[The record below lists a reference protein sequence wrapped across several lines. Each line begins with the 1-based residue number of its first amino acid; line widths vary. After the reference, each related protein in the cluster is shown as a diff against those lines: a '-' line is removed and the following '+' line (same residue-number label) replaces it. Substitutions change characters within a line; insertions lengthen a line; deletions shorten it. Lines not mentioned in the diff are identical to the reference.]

1 MSVKIRKPIEAILR
15 VLTFKLHACLLG
27 GLKLETSAV
36 TFRVSMFEHYT
47 ERAIRVIQFARYE
60 ATQLGSRTIETEHL
74 LLGLIREGNGIT
86 SRIFNRCKVTF
97 EEIRK
102 EIESRVVLKEK
113 ISPSVEPP
121 PSPDVDKVLTFA
133 AEEAEHLNHKYI
145 GTEHIL
151 LGILR
156 LENCVAAEILRQK
169 GMKLTVIRSE
179 ISSILNEKSGA
190 KVKDSPTL
198 YEFCR
203 DLTDEAA
210 RQNLDPLIGR
220 SPEMERII
228 QVLCR
233 RSKNNPLLVGEPG
246 VGKTALVEGL
256 AQRIVDGEVPYHLT
270 DKRILALDISLV
282 VAGTKYRGQFEE
294 RMKAILK
301 ELVESPEIIVFVDEI
316 HTLVGAGSAE
326 GSLDAANI
334 LKPAL
339 SRREIQ
345 CIGATTPA
353 EYRKYIEKDRPLER
367 RFQPIRIV
375 PPSEDDSI
383 AILTGLKE
391 IYENFHSVKYTDDA
405 IRASVF
411 LSSRYLTERYL
422 PDKAIDLMDE
432 AGSKVKLK
440 SSPQPSELSDI
451 KKKIK
456 TIVDRMETAI
466 HKKEFEKAAFYRDEE
481 MLQRE
486 NLLMLKEKLN
496 SSQTA
501 RTVVT
506 TENISEVISTWTGIP
521 LSSINE
527 AESEKLLRIE
537 EELRKWIVAQS
548 PAIEAVARAIRRSR
562 IGLKNPNKPI
572 GSFLLL
578 GPTGVGKTELARSL
592 ARHLFASEKSLIRFD
607 MSEFMEKHSVSKLI
621 GSPPGYVGYEDG
633 GQLTE
638 MVKRTPYSIILLD
651 EIEKAHPSIFN
662 ILLQVLED
670 GHLTDS
676 FGNRIDFKNTII
688 IMTSN
693 IGARM
698 IEKRGKMGFRAPDE
712 TQEYEETREEVL
724 QEVRHVFN
732 PEFINRL
739 DEIIVFHPLT
749 DENLLTIVE
758 MMIEQINGDQKQ
770 ERPRIRLTAAAM
782 KWLLEKSCRDR
793 RYGARPLRRAIQRY
807 VEDPIADLL
816 IRSGA
821 DKKAAAIDVDIQGQ
835 ELVFSPSV

>member
-1 MSVKIRKPIEAILR
+1 
-15 VLTFKLHACLLG
+15 
-27 GLKLETSAV
+27 
-36 TFRVSMFEHYT
+36 MFEHYT

-60 ATQLGSRTIETEHL
+60 ATQFGSRTIETEHL

-102 EIESRVVLKEK
+102 EIESRIVFREK
-113 ISPSVEPP
+113 ISPSIEPP

-133 AEEAEHLNHKYI
+133 AEEAEQLNHKYI

-156 LENCVAAEILRQK
+156 LENCMAAEILRQK
-169 GMKLTVIRSE
+169 GMKLSVIRSE
-179 ISSILNEKSGA
+179 ISNILNEKSGS
-190 KVKDSPTL
+190 KTKESPTL

-203 DLTDEAA
+203 DLTEEAA
-210 RQNLDPLIGR
+210 RHNLDPLIGR
-220 SPEMERII
+220 NEEMGRMI

-233 RSKNNPLLVGEPG
+233 RNKNNPLLVGEPG

-256 AQRIVDGEVPYHLT
+256 AQRIVDGDVPYHLT

-301 ELVESPEIIVFVDEI
+301 ELAESPEIIIFVDEI

-345 CIGATTPA
+345 CVGASTPA
-353 EYRKYIEKDRPLER
+353 EYRKYIEKDRSLER
-367 RFQPIRIV
+367 RFQPIRIS

-383 AILTGLKE
+383 RILSGLKE
-391 IYENFHSVKYTDDA
+391 IYEEFHSVEYTEDA
-405 IRASVF
+405 IKASVL
-411 LSSRYLTERYL
+411 LSSRYLTERFL
-422 PDKAIDLMDE
+422 PDKALDLMDE

-466 HKKEFEKAAFYRDEE
+466 HNKEFEKAAFYRDEE

-486 NLLMLKEKLN
+486 NLFMLKDKLTHSQ
-496 SSQTA
+496 SSKS
-501 RTVVT
+501 VVT
-506 TENISEVISTWTGIP
+506 RENITEVISIWTGIP
-521 LSSINE
+521 LSSLNE
-527 AESEKLLRIE
+527 EESDKLLRIE
-537 EELRKWIVAQS
+537 DELRRFLISQT

-562 IGLKNPNKPI
+562 IGMKQPNKPI

-592 ARHLFASEKSLIRFD
+592 ARHLFGSEKALIRFD

-633 GQLTE
+633 GQMTE
-638 MVKRTPYSIILLD
+638 LVRRSPYSIILLD
-651 EIEKAHPSIFN
+651 EIEKAHPAIFN

-676 FGNRIDFKNTII
+676 FGNHVDFKNTIV

-698 IEKRGKMGFRAPDE
+698 IEKRGKMGFRSADE
-712 TQEYEETREEVL
+712 SQEYEDTREEVL
-724 QEVRHVFN
+724 QEVRKTFN

-739 DEIIVFHPLT
+739 DEIIVFHALS
-749 DENLLTIVE
+749 DEDL
-758 MMIEQINGDQKQ
+758 MMIIQLMIDQINAERKQ
-770 ERPRIRLTAAAM
+770 EKPQINLSAAAIR
-782 KWLLEKSCRDR
+782 WLLEKGCNDK
-793 RYGARPLRRAIQRY
+793 RYGARPLRRALQRY

-816 IRSGA
+816 IRNGLNTRA
-821 DKKAAAIDVDIQGQ
+821 GDINVDMKEDK
-835 ELVFSPSV
+835 LVFEPL

>member
-1 MSVKIRKPIEAILR
+1 
-15 VLTFKLHACLLG
+15 
-27 GLKLETSAV
+27 
-36 TFRVSMFEHYT
+36 MFEHYT

-102 EIESRVVLKEK
+102 EIEARVVSREK
-113 ISPSVEPP
+113 VSPSVEPP
-121 PSPDVDKVLTFA
+121 PSADVDKVLTYA

-179 ISSILNEKSGA
+179 ISSILNEKTGS
-190 KVKDSPTL
+190 KVKEAPTL

-210 RQNLDPLIGR
+210 RHNLDPLIGR
-220 SPEMERII
+220 IDEMERVIE
-228 QVLCR
+228 VLCR

-256 AQRIVDGEVPYHLT
+256 AQRIVDGDVPYHLT

-301 ELVESPEIIVFVDEI
+301 ELVESPDIVIFVDEI

-339 SRREIQ
+339 SRREVQ

-353 EYRKYIEKDRPLER
+353 EYRKYIEKDRSLER
-367 RFQPIRIV
+367 RFQPVRID

-383 AILTGLKE
+383 KILSGLKD
-391 IYENFHSVKYTDDA
+391 IYEKFHSVKYTEEA
-405 IRASVF
+405 IRASVM
-411 LSSRYLTERYL
+411 LSSRYMNERFL

-440 SSPQPSELSDI
+440 AAPQPSELGDI
-451 KKKIK
+451 KRKIK

-466 HKKEFEKAAFYRDEE
+466 QKKEFEKAAFYRDEE

-486 NLLMLKEKLN
+486 NLLMIKEKLTN
-496 SSQTA
+496 TQTDNN
-501 RTVVT
+501 TVT
-506 TENISEVISTWTGIP
+506 RENISEVISAWTGIP
-521 LSSINE
+521 LNSLNE
-527 AESEKLLRIE
+527 AESQKLLRME
-537 EELRKWIVAQS
+537 EELRKWIVSQD
-548 PAIEAVARAIRRSR
+548 PAIGAVSRAIRRSR

-592 ARHLFASEKSLIRFD
+592 ARHLFGSEKALIRFD

-638 MVKRTPYSIILLD
+638 LVKRSPYSIVLLD

-676 FGNRIDFKNTII
+676 YGNRVDFKNAIV

-712 TQEYEETREEVL
+712 NQEYEDTREEVL
-724 QEVRHVFN
+724 EEVRKIFN

-739 DEIIVFHPLT
+739 DEIIVFRSLT
-749 DENLLTIVE
+749 DEDLLKIID
-758 MMIEQINGDQKQ
+758 MMVDQINTDTKQ
-770 ERPRIRLTAAAM
+770 ERPRIQLSDTARSWILQKACAD
-782 KWLLEKSCRDR
+782 K

-807 VEDPIADLL
+807 IEDPIADLL
-816 IRSGA
+816 IRNGLE
-821 DKKAAAIDVDIQGQ
+821 KKTSKIEVNTENEQ
-835 ELVFSPSV
+835 LVFSQS

>member
-1 MSVKIRKPIEAILR
+1 
-15 VLTFKLHACLLG
+15 
-27 GLKLETSAV
+27 
-36 TFRVSMFEHYT
+36 MFEHYT

-86 SRIFNRCKVTF
+86 SRIFSRCKITF

-102 EIESRVVLKEK
+102 EIEARIILREK
-113 ISPSVEPP
+113 ISPAIEPP

-179 ISSILNEKSGA
+179 ISNILNEKATG
-190 KVKDSPTL
+190 KVKESPTL

-203 DLTDEAA
+203 DLTDAAA
-210 RQNLDPLIGR
+210 RHNLDPLIGR
-220 SPEMERII
+220 DPEMARIV

-233 RSKNNPLLVGEPG
+233 RTKNNPLLVGEPG

-256 AQRIVDGEVPYHLT
+256 AQRIVDGDVPFHLT
-270 DKRILALDISLV
+270 DKRVLALDISLV

-301 ELVESPEIIVFVDEI
+301 ELVESPEIIIFIDEI

-345 CIGATTPA
+345 CIGATTPN
-353 EYRKYIEKDRPLER
+353 EFRKHIEKDRSLER
-367 RFQPIRIV
+367 RFQPIRIQ
-375 PPSEDDSI
+375 PPSEDDSVQ
-383 AILTGLKE
+383 ILSGLKE
-391 IYENFHSVKYTDDA
+391 IYENFHSVKYTDEA

-411 LSSRYLTERYL
+411 LSSRYLTERFL

-432 AGSKVKLK
+432 AGSRVKLK
-440 SSPQPSELSDI
+440 SSPQTIELTDI

-486 NLLMLKEKLN
+486 NLLMVKEKLT
-496 SSQTA
+496 SSPTTP
-501 RTVVT
+501 RDLVT
-506 TENISEVISTWTGIP
+506 KENINEVIAKWTGIP
-521 LSSINE
+521 LSTLNE
-527 AESEKLLRIE
+527 AESERLLSIE
-537 EELRKWIVAQS
+537 DELRKWIIAQD

-592 ARHLFASEKSLIRFD
+592 ARHLFGSEKALVRFD

-638 MVKRTPYSIILLD
+638 LVKRSPYSIVLLD
-651 EIEKAHPSIFN
+651 EIEKAHFSIFN

-676 FGNRIDFKNTII
+676 YGNHIDFKNTIV

-698 IEKRGKMGFRAPDE
+698 IEKRGKMGFRTPDAIK
-712 TQEYEETREEVL
+712 EYEDIREEVL
-724 QEVRHVFN
+724 QEVRKTFN

-739 DEIIVFHPLT
+739 DEIIVFRSLA
-749 DENLLTIVE
+749 DDDLLMIIG
-758 MMIEQINGDQKQ
+758 MMVEQINADQKT
-770 ERPRIRLTAAAM
+770 ERPRIRLSDAARR
-782 KWLLEKSCRDR
+782 WLLERACKDK

-816 IRSGA
+816 IRNHGQTNM
-821 DKKAAAIDVDIQGQ
+821 KQIEVDMRDEQ
-835 ELVFSPSV
+835 LVFSES

>member
-1 MSVKIRKPIEAILR
+1 
-15 VLTFKLHACLLG
+15 
-27 GLKLETSAV
+27 
-36 TFRVSMFEHYT
+36 MFEHYT

-60 ATQLGSRTIETEHL
+60 ATQFGSRTIETEHL

-102 EIESRVVLKEK
+102 EIESRIVFREK
-113 ISPSVEPP
+113 ISPSIEPP

-133 AEEAEHLNHKYI
+133 AEEAEQLNHKYI

-156 LENCVAAEILRQK
+156 LENCMAAEILRQK
-169 GMKLTVIRSE
+169 GMKLSVIRSE
-179 ISSILNEKSGA
+179 ISNILNEKSGS
-190 KVKDSPTL
+190 KTKESPTL

-203 DLTDEAA
+203 DLTEEAA
-210 RQNLDPLIGR
+210 RHNLDPLIGR
-220 SPEMERII
+220 NEEMGRVI

-233 RSKNNPLLVGEPG
+233 RNKNNPLLVGEPG

-256 AQRIVDGEVPYHLT
+256 AQRIVDGDVPYHLT

-301 ELVESPEIIVFVDEI
+301 ELAESPEIIIFVDEI

-345 CIGATTPA
+345 CVGASTPA
-353 EYRKYIEKDRPLER
+353 EYRKYIEKDRSLER
-367 RFQPIRIV
+367 RFQPIRIS

-383 AILTGLKE
+383 RILSGLKE
-391 IYENFHSVKYTDDA
+391 IYEEFHSVQYTDDA
-405 IRASVF
+405 IKASVI
-411 LSSRYLTERYL
+411 LSSRYLTERFL
-422 PDKAIDLMDE
+422 PDKALDLMDE

-440 SSPQPSELSDI
+440 TSPQPSELSEI

-466 HKKEFEKAAFYRDEE
+466 HNKEFEKAAFYRDEE

-486 NLLMLKEKLN
+486 NLFMLKDKLTH
-496 SSQTA
+496 SQSG

-506 TENISEVISTWTGIP
+506 KENITEVISIWTGIP
-521 LSSINE
+521 LSSLNE
-527 AESEKLLRIE
+527 EESDKLLRIE
-537 EELRKWIVAQS
+537 DELRKFIVSQT
-548 PAIEAVARAIRRSR
+548 PAIDAVARAIRRSR
-562 IGLKNPNKPI
+562 IGMKQPNKPI

-592 ARHLFASEKSLIRFD
+592 ARHLFGGDKALIRFD

-633 GQLTE
+633 GQMTE
-638 MVKRTPYSIILLD
+638 LVRRNPYSIILLD
-651 EIEKAHPSIFN
+651 EIEKAHPAIFN

-676 FGNRIDFKNTII
+676 FGNHVDFKNTIV

-698 IEKRGKMGFRAPDE
+698 IEKRGKMGFRSADE
-712 TQEYEETREEVL
+712 AQEYEDTREEVL
-724 QEVRHVFN
+724 QEVRKTFN

-739 DEIIVFHPLT
+739 DEIIVFHALSNE
-749 DENLLTIVE
+749 D
-758 MMIEQINGDQKQ
+758 MMLIIGLMIDQINSERKQ
-770 ERPRIRLTAAAM
+770 EKPQINLSAIAM
-782 KWLLEKSCRDR
+782 RWLLEKACNDK

-807 VEDPIADLL
+807 IEDPIADIL
-816 IRSGA
+816 IRNGQNSRA
-821 DKKAAAIDVDIQGQ
+821 NDIHVDMKEDK
-835 ELVFSPSV
+835 LVFEPL

>member
-1 MSVKIRKPIEAILR
+1 
-15 VLTFKLHACLLG
+15 
-27 GLKLETSAV
+27 
-36 TFRVSMFEHYT
+36 MFEHYT

-97 EEIRK
+97 DEIRK
-102 EIESRVVLKEK
+102 EIEARVVLKEK
-113 ISPSVEPP
+113 FSPAIEPP

-169 GMKLTVIRSE
+169 GMKLSVIRSE
-179 ISSILNEKSGA
+179 ISNILNEKTGA
-190 KVKDSPTL
+190 KVKESPTL

-203 DLTDEAA
+203 DLTDAAA
-210 RQNLDPLIGR
+210 RHNLDPLIGR
-220 SPEMERII
+220 ELELQRII

-233 RSKNNPLLVGEPG
+233 RTKNNPLLVGEPG

-256 AQRIVDGEVPYHLT
+256 AQRIVDGDVPYHLT
-270 DKRILALDISLV
+270 DKRVLALDISLV

-294 RMKAILK
+294 RMKSILK
-301 ELVESPEIIVFVDEI
+301 ELVESPEIIIFIDEV

-345 CIGATTPA
+345 CIGATTPS
-353 EYRKYIEKDRPLER
+353 EYRRHIEKDRSLER
-367 RFQPIRIV
+367 RFQPIKIS
-375 PPSEDDSI
+375 PPTEDDSVR
-383 AILTGLKE
+383 ILSGLKE
-391 IYENFHSVKYTDDA
+391 IYENYHSVKYTDDA
-405 IRASVF
+405 IKASVM
-411 LSSRYLTERYL
+411 LSSRYLTERFL
-422 PDKAIDLMDE
+422 PDKALDLMDE
-432 AGSKVKLK
+432 AGSKVKLQA
-440 SSPQPSELSDI
+440 SPQPSELSDI

-466 HKKEFEKAAFYRDEE
+466 QKKEFEKAAFYRDEE

-486 NLLMLKEKLN
+486 NLYMLKERITQAQAPRNL
-496 SSQTA
+496 
-501 RTVVT
+501 VT
-506 TENISEVISTWTGIP
+506 RENITEVISAWTGIP
-521 LSSINE
+521 LSSLNE
-527 AESEKLLRIE
+527 EESEKLLKIE
-537 EELRKWIVAQS
+537 EELRRWIVAQN
-548 PAIEAVARAIRRSR
+548 PAVQAVARAIRRSR

-592 ARHLFASEKSLIRFD
+592 ARHLFGTEKALIRFD
-607 MSEFMEKHSVSKLI
+607 MSEFMEKHSVSKMI

-662 ILLQVLED
+662 VLLQVLED

-698 IEKRGKMGFRAPDE
+698 IEKRGKMGFRSPDE
-712 TQEYEETREEVL
+712 NEIYEETREEVL
-724 QEVRHVFN
+724 QEVRKFFN

-739 DEIIVFHPLT
+739 DEIIVFQALT
-749 DENLLTIVE
+749 DEDMMSIVQL
-758 MMIEQINGDQKQ
+758 MINQINSDQKGEKPNIQ
-770 ERPRIRLTAAAM
+770 LSEAAM
-782 KWLLEKSCRDR
+782 RWILEKACKDK

-807 VEDPIADLL
+807 VEDPIAEML
-816 IRSGA
+816 IKAGNKASA
-821 DKKAAAIDVDIQGQ
+821 ATIQVDKGDQ
-835 ELVFSPSV
+835 ELVFNQS

>member
-1 MSVKIRKPIEAILR
+1 
-15 VLTFKLHACLLG
+15 
-27 GLKLETSAV
+27 
-36 TFRVSMFEHYT
+36 MFEHYT

-86 SRIFNRCKVTF
+86 SRIFNRCKITF

-102 EIESRVVLKEK
+102 EIESRIILKEK
-113 ISPSVEPP
+113 ISSTIEPP

-179 ISSILNEKSGA
+179 ISNILNEKTSG
-190 KVKDSPTL
+190 KVKEAPTL

-203 DLTDEAA
+203 DLTDAAA
-210 RQNLDPLIGR
+210 RHMLDPLIGR
-220 SPEMERII
+220 EPELDRIG

-233 RSKNNPLLVGEPG
+233 RAKNNPLLVGEPG

-270 DKRILALDISLV
+270 DKRVLALDISLV

-301 ELVESPEIIVFVDEI
+301 ELAESPEIIVFIDEV

-345 CIGATTPA
+345 CIGATTPS
-353 EYRKYIEKDRPLER
+353 EFRKHIEKDRSLER
-367 RFQPIRIV
+367 RFQPIRIS
-375 PPSEDDSI
+375 PPSEDDSVR
-383 AILTGLKE
+383 ILSGLKE
-391 IYENFHSVKYTDDA
+391 IYEKFHSVKYTDDA

-411 LSSRYLTERYL
+411 LSSRYLTERFL

-432 AGSKVKLK
+432 AGSKVKL
-440 SSPQPSELSDI
+440 SGSPQPSEISDI

-466 HKKEFEKAAFYRDEE
+466 QKKEFEKAAFYRDEE

-486 NLLMLKEKLN
+486 NLFMLKEKLN
-496 SSQTA
+496 ATQAHTSI
-501 RTVVT
+501 VT
-506 TENISEVISTWTGIP
+506 KENITEVISKWTGIP
-521 LSSINE
+521 LSALNE
-527 AESEKLLRIE
+527 AESEKLLRME
-537 EELRKWIVAQS
+537 EELRKWLVAQT
-548 PAIEAVARAIRRSR
+548 PAIDAVSRAIRRSR

-592 ARHLFASEKSLIRFD
+592 AKHLFGSEKALVRFD

-638 MVKRTPYSIILLD
+638 LVKRNPYSIVLLD
-651 EIEKAHPSIFN
+651 EIEKAHFSIFN

-676 FGNRIDFKNTII
+676 FGNHIDFKNTII

-698 IEKRGKMGFRAPDE
+698 IEKRGRMGFRAPDAI
-712 TQEYEETREEVL
+712 QEYEDIREEVL
-724 QEVRHVFN
+724 QEVRKIFN

-739 DEIIVFHPLT
+739 DEIIVFHPLS
-749 DENLLTIVE
+749 DDDLLKIIQ
-758 MMIEQINGDQKQ
+758 MMVDQINADQKE
-770 ERPRIRLTAAAM
+770 ERPQIRLSESATH
-782 KWLLEKSCRDR
+782 WLLERACKDK

-807 VEDPIADLL
+807 VEDPIANLL
-816 IRSGA
+816 IRGGNS
-821 DKKAAAIDVDIQGQ
+821 KTQNIEVDMQDEQ
-835 ELVFSPSV
+835 LVFNPS

>member
-1 MSVKIRKPIEAILR
+1 
-15 VLTFKLHACLLG
+15 
-27 GLKLETSAV
+27 
-36 TFRVSMFEHYT
+36 MFEHYT

-60 ATQLGSRTIETEHL
+60 ATQFGSRTIETEHL

-102 EIESRVVLKEK
+102 EIESRIVFREK
-113 ISPSVEPP
+113 ISPSIEPP

-133 AEEAEHLNHKYI
+133 AEEAEQLNHKYI

-156 LENCVAAEILRQK
+156 LENCMAAEILRQK
-169 GMKLTVIRSE
+169 GMKLSVIRSE
-179 ISSILNEKSGA
+179 ISNILNEKSGS
-190 KVKDSPTL
+190 KTKESPTL

-203 DLTDEAA
+203 DLTEEAA
-210 RQNLDPLIGR
+210 RHNLDPLIGR
-220 SPEMERII
+220 NEEMGRVI

-233 RSKNNPLLVGEPG
+233 RNKNNPLLVGEPG

-256 AQRIVDGEVPYHLT
+256 AQRIVDGDVPYHLT

-301 ELVESPEIIVFVDEI
+301 ELAESPEIIIFVDEI

-345 CIGATTPA
+345 CIGASTPA
-353 EYRKYIEKDRPLER
+353 EYRKYIEKDRSLER
-367 RFQPIRIV
+367 RFQPIRIS

-383 AILTGLKE
+383 RILSGLKE
-391 IYENFHSVKYTDDA
+391 IYEEFHSVSYTDDA
-405 IRASVF
+405 IKASVI
-411 LSSRYLTERYL
+411 LSSRYLTERFL
-422 PDKAIDLMDE
+422 PDKALDLMDE

-440 SSPQPSELSDI
+440 SSPQPSELSEI

-466 HKKEFEKAAFYRDEE
+466 HNKEFEKAAFYRDEE

-486 NLLMLKEKLN
+486 NLFMLKDKLTH
-496 SSQTA
+496 SQSG
-501 RTVVT
+501 RTIVT
-506 TENISEVISTWTGIP
+506 KENITEVISTWTGIP
-521 LSSINE
+521 LSSLNE
-527 AESEKLLRIE
+527 EESDKLLRIE
-537 EELRKWIVAQS
+537 DELRKYIVSQT

-562 IGLKNPNKPI
+562 IGMKQPNKPI

-592 ARHLFASEKSLIRFD
+592 ARHLFGSDKALIRFD

-633 GQLTE
+633 GQMTE
-638 MVKRTPYSIILLD
+638 LVRRSPYSIILLD
-651 EIEKAHPSIFN
+651 EIEKAHPAIFN

-676 FGNRIDFKNTII
+676 FGNHVDFKNTIV

-698 IEKRGKMGFRAPDE
+698 IEKRGKMGFRSADE
-712 TQEYEETREEVL
+712 AQEYEDTREEVL
-724 QEVRHVFN
+724 QEVRKTFN

-739 DEIIVFHPLT
+739 DEIIVFHALS
-749 DENLLTIVE
+749 DEDLMLIIGL
-758 MMIEQINGDQKQ
+758 MIDQINSERKQ
-770 ERPRIRLTAAAM
+770 EKPQINLSAIAM
-782 KWLLEKSCRDR
+782 RWLLEKACNDK

-807 VEDPIADLL
+807 IEDPIADIL
-816 IRSGA
+816 IRNGQNSRA
-821 DKKAAAIDVDIQGQ
+821 SDIHVDMKEDK
-835 ELVFSPSV
+835 LVFEPL

>member
-1 MSVKIRKPIEAILR
+1 
-15 VLTFKLHACLLG
+15 
-27 GLKLETSAV
+27 
-36 TFRVSMFEHYT
+36 MFEHYT

-102 EIESRVVLKEK
+102 EIESRIVLKEK
-113 ISPSVEPP
+113 ISSSIEPP

-179 ISSILNEKSGA
+179 ISNILNEKAGA

-210 RQNLDPLIGR
+210 RHNLDPLIGR
-220 SPEMERII
+220 NEELQRVI

-256 AQRIVDGEVPYHLT
+256 AQRIVDGDVPYYLT
-270 DKRILALDISLV
+270 DKRLLALDISLV

-301 ELVESPEIIVFVDEI
+301 ELVESPEVVIFVDEI

-345 CIGATTPA
+345 CIGATTPG
-353 EYRKYIEKDRPLER
+353 EYRKYIEKDRSLER
-367 RFQPIRIV
+367 RFQPIRIT

-383 AILTGLKE
+383 QILSGLKE
-391 IYENFHSVKYTDDA
+391 IYENFHSVQYTEDA
-405 IRASVF
+405 IRASVH
-411 LSSRYLTERYL
+411 LSSRYLTERFL

-440 SSPQPSELSDI
+440 GSPQPSELTDI

-486 NLLMLKEKLN
+486 NLLMVKEKLN
-496 SSQTA
+496 NSQTQ
-501 RTVVT
+501 RSVVT
-506 TENISEVISTWTGIP
+506 GENISEVISTWTGIP
-521 LSSINE
+521 LSTLNE
-527 AESEKLLRIE
+527 AESQKLLRIE

-592 ARHLFASEKSLIRFD
+592 ARHLFGSEKSLIRFD

-638 MVKRTPYSIILLD
+638 LVKRTPYSIVLLD

-676 FGNRIDFKNTII
+676 FGNRIDFKNAII

-693 IGARM
+693 IGARL
-698 IEKRGKMGFRAPDE
+698 IEKRGRMGFRAPDE
-712 TQEYEETREEVL
+712 LKEYEDTREEVL
-724 QEVRHVFN
+724 QEVRKTFN

-739 DEIIVFHPLT
+739 DEIIVFHSLT
-749 DENLLTIVE
+749 EQDLLSIIG
-758 MMIEQINGDQKQ
+758 MMIEQINVEQK
-770 ERPRIRLTAAAM
+770 EKPRIQLSEAAM
-782 KWLLEKSCRDR
+782 RWLLEKACKDK

-807 VEDPIADLL
+807 VEDPVADML
-816 IRSGA
+816 IRGGSENRS
-821 DKKAAAIDVDIQGQ
+821 DSIEVDIQNG
-835 ELVFSPSV
+835 ELVFHQS

>member
-1 MSVKIRKPIEAILR
+1 
-15 VLTFKLHACLLG
+15 
-27 GLKLETSAV
+27 
-36 TFRVSMFEHYT
+36 MFEHYT

-102 EIESRVVLKEK
+102 EIESRIVLREK
-113 ISPSVEPP
+113 ISPAIEPP

-133 AEEAEHLNHKYI
+133 AEEAEHLSHKYI

-169 GMKLTVIRSE
+169 GMKLSVIRSE
-179 ISSILNEKSGA
+179 ISNILNEKNST
-190 KVKDSPTL
+190 KVKESPTL

-203 DLTDEAA
+203 DLTDAAA
-210 RQNLDPLIGR
+210 RHNLDPLIGR
-220 SPEMERII
+220 ENELERIV

-233 RSKNNPLLVGEPG
+233 RTKNNPLLVGEPG

-256 AQRIVDGEVPYHLT
+256 AQKIVDGDVPFHLT
-270 DKRILALDISLV
+270 DKRVLALDISLV

-301 ELVESPEIIVFVDEI
+301 ELVESPEIIIFIDEI

-345 CIGATTPA
+345 CIGATTPS
-353 EYRKYIEKDRPLER
+353 EYRRHIERDRSLER
-367 RFQPIRIV
+367 RFQAIKIS

-383 AILTGLKE
+383 KILSGLKE
-391 IYENFHSVKYTDDA
+391 IYENYHSVKYTDEA
-405 IRASVF
+405 IQASVQ
-411 LSSRYLTERYL
+411 LSSRYLSEKFL
-422 PDKAIDLMDE
+422 PDKALDLMDE

-440 SSPQPSELSDI
+440 ASPQPSELSDI

-466 HKKEFEKAAFYRDEE
+466 QKKEFEKAAFYRDEE

-486 NLLMLKEKLN
+486 NLFMLKEKLN
-496 SSQTA
+496 HASMP
-501 RTVVT
+501 RNLVT
-506 TENISEVISTWTGIP
+506 KENITEVISTWTGIP
-521 LSSINE
+521 LSSLNE
-527 AESEKLLRIE
+527 EESEKLLKIE
-537 EELRKWIVAQS
+537 EELRNWIVAQN
-548 PAIEAVARAIRRSR
+548 PAIQAVARAIRRSR

-592 ARHLFASEKSLIRFD
+592 GRHLFGSEKSLIRFD

-638 MVKRTPYSIILLD
+638 QVKRTPYSIILLD
-651 EIEKAHPSIFN
+651 EIEKAHSGIFN

-676 FGNRIDFKNTII
+676 FGNRVDFKNTIV

-693 IGARM
+693 IGARL

-712 TQEYEETREEVL
+712 TAEYEETREEVL
-724 QEVRHVFN
+724 QEVRKFFN

-739 DEIIVFHPLT
+739 DEVIVFASLK
-749 DENLLTIVE
+749 DED
-758 MMIEQINGDQKQ
+758 MMKIIELMILQINIQQKG
-770 ERPRIRLTAAAM
+770 EKPTISLSDSARR
-782 KWLLEKSCRDR
+782 WLLEKACKDK

-807 VEDPIADLL
+807 IEDPIAELL
-816 IRSGA
+816 IRGGNKSA
-821 DKKAAAIDVDIQGQ
+821 ESTIEVDTRD
-835 ELVFSPSV
+835 EDLVFNQS

>member
-1 MSVKIRKPIEAILR
+1 
-15 VLTFKLHACLLG
+15 
-27 GLKLETSAV
+27 
-36 TFRVSMFEHYT
+36 MFEHYT

-60 ATQLGSRTIETEHL
+60 ATQFGSRTIETEHL

-102 EIESRVVLKEK
+102 EIESRIVFREK
-113 ISPSVEPP
+113 ISPSIEPP

-133 AEEAEHLNHKYI
+133 AEEAEQLNHKYI

-156 LENCVAAEILRQK
+156 LENCMAAEILRQK
-169 GMKLTVIRSE
+169 GMKLSVIRSE
-179 ISSILNEKSGA
+179 ISNILNEKSGS
-190 KVKDSPTL
+190 KTKESPTL

-203 DLTDEAA
+203 DLTEEAA
-210 RQNLDPLIGR
+210 RHNLDPLIGR
-220 SPEMERII
+220 NEEMGRMI

-233 RSKNNPLLVGEPG
+233 RNKNNPLLVGEPG

-256 AQRIVDGEVPYHLT
+256 AQRIVDGDVPYHLT

-301 ELVESPEIIVFVDEI
+301 ELAESPEIIVFVDEI

-345 CIGATTPA
+345 CIGASTPA
-353 EYRKYIEKDRPLER
+353 EYRKYIEKDRSLER
-367 RFQPIRIV
+367 RFQPIRIS

-383 AILTGLKE
+383 RILSGLKE
-391 IYENFHSVKYTDDA
+391 IYEDFHSVQYTDDA
-405 IRASVF
+405 IQASVL
-411 LSSRYLTERYL
+411 LSSRYLTERFL
-422 PDKAIDLMDE
+422 PDKALDLMDE

-440 SSPQPSELSDI
+440 SSPQPSELSEI

-466 HKKEFEKAAFYRDEE
+466 HNKEFEKAAFYRDEE

-486 NLLMLKEKLN
+486 NLFMLKDKL
-496 SSQTA
+496 SHSQSG
-501 RTVVT
+501 RSVVT
-506 TENISEVISTWTGIP
+506 KENITEVISTWTGIP
-521 LSSINE
+521 LSSLNE
-527 AESEKLLRIE
+527 EESEKLLRIE
-537 EELRKWIVAQS
+537 EELRKYIVSQA

-562 IGLKNPNKPI
+562 IGMKQPNKPI

-592 ARHLFASEKSLIRFD
+592 ARHLFGGERALIRFD

-633 GQLTE
+633 GQMTE
-638 MVKRTPYSIILLD
+638 LVRRSPYSIILLD
-651 EIEKAHPSIFN
+651 EIEKAHPAIFN

-676 FGNRIDFKNTII
+676 FGNRIDFKNTIV

-698 IEKRGKMGFRAPDE
+698 IEKHGKMGFRSADE
-712 TQEYEETREEVL
+712 AQEYEDTREEVL
-724 QEVRHVFN
+724 QEVRKTFN

-739 DEIIVFHPLT
+739 DEIIVFHALSNE
-749 DENLLTIVE
+749 DL
-758 MMIEQINGDQKQ
+758 MMIIGLMVDQINAERKQ
-770 ERPRIRLTAAAM
+770 ERPQINLSAAAM
-782 KWLLEKSCRDR
+782 RWLLEKACNDK

-816 IRSGA
+816 IRNGLNARASDIHVDMKE
-821 DKKAAAIDVDIQGQ
+821 DK
-835 ELVFSPSV
+835 LVFEPF

>member
-1 MSVKIRKPIEAILR
+1 
-15 VLTFKLHACLLG
+15 
-27 GLKLETSAV
+27 
-36 TFRVSMFEHYT
+36 
-47 ERAIRVIQFARYE
+47 
-60 ATQLGSRTIETEHL
+60 
-74 LLGLIREGNGIT
+74 
-86 SRIFNRCKVTF
+86 
-97 EEIRK
+97 
-102 EIESRVVLKEK
+102 
-113 ISPSVEPP
+113 
-121 PSPDVDKVLTFA
+121 
-133 AEEAEHLNHKYI
+133 
-145 GTEHIL
+145 
-151 LGILR
+151 
-156 LENCVAAEILRQK
+156 
-169 GMKLTVIRSE
+169 
-179 ISSILNEKSGA
+179 
-190 KVKDSPTL
+190 
-198 YEFCR
+198 
-203 DLTDEAA
+203 
-210 RQNLDPLIGR
+210 
-220 SPEMERII
+220 MERVI

-256 AQRIVDGEVPYHLT
+256 AQRIVDGDVPYYLT
-270 DKRILALDISLV
+270 DKRLLALDISLV

-301 ELVESPEIIVFVDEI
+301 ELVESPEIVIFVDEI

-345 CIGATTPA
+345 CIGATTPG
-353 EYRKYIEKDRPLER
+353 EYRKYIEKDRSLER
-367 RFQPIRIV
+367 RFQPVRIT

-383 AILTGLKE
+383 KILSGLKE
-391 IYENFHSVKYTDDA
+391 IYENFHSVRYTDDA
-405 IRASVF
+405 IRQSVH
-411 LSSRYLTERYL
+411 LSSRYLTERFL

-440 SSPQPSELSDI
+440 GSPQPSELTDI

-486 NLLMLKEKLN
+486 NLLMVKEKLN
-496 SSQTA
+496 HSHTQRSL
-501 RTVVT
+501 VT
-506 TENISEVISTWTGIP
+506 GENISEVISTWTGIP
-521 LSSINE
+521 LSTLNE
-527 AESEKLLRIE
+527 AESQKLLRIE
-537 EELRKWIVAQS
+537 EELRKWIVSQA

-562 IGLKNPNKPI
+562 IGLKNPTKPI

-592 ARHLFASEKSLIRFD
+592 ARHLFGSEKSLIRFD

-638 MVKRTPYSIILLD
+638 LVKRTPYSIVLLD

-676 FGNRIDFKNTII
+676 FGNRVDFKNAII

-693 IGARM
+693 IGARL
-698 IEKRGKMGFRAPDE
+698 IEKRGRMGFRAPDVL
-712 TQEYEETREEVL
+712 QEYEDTRDEVL
-724 QEVRHVFN
+724 QEVRKTFN

-739 DEIIVFHPLT
+739 DEIIVFHSLT
-749 DENLLTIVE
+749 DDDLLKIVS
-758 MMIEQINGDQKQ
+758 MMVEQINTDQKQ
-770 ERPRIRLTAAAM
+770 EKPRIQLSEAAK
-782 KWLLEKSCRDR
+782 KWLLEKSCKDR

-807 VEDPIADLL
+807 VEDPIADML
-816 IRSGA
+816 IRSGN
-821 DKKAAAIDVDIQGQ
+821 DNRSNSIEVDIQDDR
-835 ELVFSPSV
+835 LVFQQT

>member
-1 MSVKIRKPIEAILR
+1 
-15 VLTFKLHACLLG
+15 
-27 GLKLETSAV
+27 
-36 TFRVSMFEHYT
+36 MFEHYT

-86 SRIFNRCKVTF
+86 SRIFSRCKITF

-102 EIESRVVLKEK
+102 EIEARIILREK
-113 ISPSVEPP
+113 ISPAIEPP

-179 ISSILNEKSGA
+179 ISNILNEKATG
-190 KVKDSPTL
+190 KVKESPTL

-203 DLTDEAA
+203 DLTDAAA
-210 RQNLDPLIGR
+210 RHNLDPLIGR
-220 SPEMERII
+220 DPEMARII

-233 RSKNNPLLVGEPG
+233 RTKNNPLLVGEPG

-256 AQRIVDGEVPYHLT
+256 AQRIVDGDVPYHLT
-270 DKRILALDISLV
+270 DKRVLALDISLV

-301 ELVESPEIIVFVDEI
+301 ELVESPEIIIFIDEI

-345 CIGATTPA
+345 CVGATTPN
-353 EYRKYIEKDRPLER
+353 EFRKHIEKDRSLER
-367 RFQPIRIV
+367 RFQPIRIQ
-375 PPSEDDSI
+375 PPSEDDSVQ
-383 AILTGLKE
+383 ILSGLKE
-391 IYENFHSVKYTDDA
+391 IYENFHSVKYTDEA

-411 LSSRYLTERYL
+411 LSSRYLTERFL

-432 AGSKVKLK
+432 AGSRVKLK
-440 SSPQPSELSDI
+440 ASPQTNELTEI

-486 NLLMLKEKLN
+486 NLLMVKEKLA
-496 SSQTA
+496 SSPTMT
-501 RTVVT
+501 RDLVT
-506 TENISEVISTWTGIP
+506 KENINEVIAKWTGIP
-521 LSSINE
+521 LSTLNE
-527 AESEKLLRIE
+527 AESEKLLSIE
-537 EELRKWIVAQS
+537 DELRKWVIAQD

-562 IGLKNPNKPI
+562 MGLKNPNKPI

-592 ARHLFASEKSLIRFD
+592 ARHLFGSEKALIRFD

-638 MVKRTPYSIILLD
+638 LVKRSPYSIVLLD
-651 EIEKAHPSIFN
+651 EIEKAHFSIFN

-676 FGNRIDFKNTII
+676 FGNHIDFKNTIV

-693 IGARM
+693 IGARL
-698 IEKRGKMGFRAPDE
+698 IEKRGKMGFRTPDAIK
-712 TQEYEETREEVL
+712 EYEDIREEVL
-724 QEVRHVFN
+724 QEVRKTFN

-739 DEIIVFHPLT
+739 DETIVFRSLS
-749 DENLLTIVE
+749 DDDLLSIIG
-758 MMIEQINGDQKQ
+758 MMVDQINADQKS
-770 ERPRIRLTAAAM
+770 EKPRITLSEGASR
-782 KWLLEKSCRDR
+782 WLLERACKEK

-816 IRSGA
+816 IRNHGQ
-821 DKKAAAIDVDIQGQ
+821 KNTKQIEVDIRDEQ
-835 ELVFSPSV
+835 LVFIES

>member
-1 MSVKIRKPIEAILR
+1 
-15 VLTFKLHACLLG
+15 
-27 GLKLETSAV
+27 
-36 TFRVSMFEHYT
+36 MFEHYT

-97 EEIRK
+97 DEIRK
-102 EIESRVVLKEK
+102 EIEARVVLKEK
-113 ISPSVEPP
+113 FSPAIEPP

-169 GMKLTVIRSE
+169 GMKLSVIRSE
-179 ISSILNEKSGA
+179 ISNILNEKTGA
-190 KVKDSPTL
+190 KVKESPTL

-203 DLTDEAA
+203 DLTDAAA
-210 RQNLDPLIGR
+210 RHNLDPLIGR
-220 SPEMERII
+220 EDELQRII

-233 RSKNNPLLVGEPG
+233 RTKNNPLLVGEPG

-256 AQRIVDGEVPYHLT
+256 AQRIVDGDVPYHLT
-270 DKRILALDISLV
+270 DKRVLALDISLV

-301 ELVESPEIIVFVDEI
+301 ELVESPEIIIFIDEV

-345 CIGATTPA
+345 CVGATTPS
-353 EYRKYIEKDRPLER
+353 EYRRHIERDRSLER
-367 RFQPIRIV
+367 RFQPIKIN
-375 PPSEDDSI
+375 PPTEDDSVR
-383 AILTGLKE
+383 ILSGLKE
-391 IYENFHSVKYTDDA
+391 IYENYHSVKYTDEA
-405 IRASVF
+405 IKASVM
-411 LSSRYLTERYL
+411 LSSRYLTERFL
-422 PDKAIDLMDE
+422 PDKALDLMDE
-432 AGSKVKLK
+432 AGSKVKLQA
-440 SSPQPSELSDI
+440 SPQPSELSDI

-466 HKKEFEKAAFYRDEE
+466 QKKEFEKAAFYRDEE

-486 NLLMLKEKLN
+486 NLYMLKERITQLQAPRN
-496 SSQTA
+496 L
-501 RTVVT
+501 VT
-506 TENISEVISTWTGIP
+506 KENITEVISAWTGIP
-521 LSSINE
+521 LSSLNE
-527 AESEKLLRIE
+527 EESEKLLHIE
-537 EELRKWIVAQS
+537 EELKRWIVAQN
-548 PAIEAVARAIRRSR
+548 PAVQAVARAIRRSR

-572 GSFLLL
+572 GSFMLL

-592 ARHLFASEKSLIRFD
+592 ARHLFGSEKALIRFD
-607 MSEFMEKHSVSKLI
+607 MSEFMEKHSVSKMI

-638 MVKRTPYSIILLD
+638 LVKRTPYSIILLD

-662 ILLQVLED
+662 VLLQVLED

-698 IEKRGKMGFRAPDE
+698 IEKRGKMGFRTPDE
-712 TQEYEETREEVL
+712 NEIYEETREEVL
-724 QEVRHVFN
+724 QEVRKFFN

-739 DEIIVFHPLT
+739 DEIIVFQALT
-749 DENLLTIVE
+749 DEDMMSIVQL
-758 MMIEQINGDQKQ
+758 MINQINSDQKGEKPNIQ
-770 ERPRIRLTAAAM
+770 LSEAAIR
-782 KWLLEKSCRDR
+782 WILEKACKDK

-807 VEDPIADLL
+807 VEDPIAEML
-816 IRSGA
+816 I
-821 DKKAAAIDVDIQGQ
+821 KAGSKASAATIQVDAGDQ
-835 ELVFSPSV
+835 ELVFNQA

>member
-1 MSVKIRKPIEAILR
+1 
-15 VLTFKLHACLLG
+15 
-27 GLKLETSAV
+27 
-36 TFRVSMFEHYT
+36 
-47 ERAIRVIQFARYE
+47 
-60 ATQLGSRTIETEHL
+60 
-74 LLGLIREGNGIT
+74 
-86 SRIFNRCKVTF
+86 
-97 EEIRK
+97 
-102 EIESRVVLKEK
+102 
-113 ISPSVEPP
+113 
-121 PSPDVDKVLTFA
+121 
-133 AEEAEHLNHKYI
+133 
-145 GTEHIL
+145 
-151 LGILR
+151 
-156 LENCVAAEILRQK
+156 
-169 GMKLTVIRSE
+169 
-179 ISSILNEKSGA
+179 
-190 KVKDSPTL
+190 
-198 YEFCR
+198 
-203 DLTDEAA
+203 
-210 RQNLDPLIGR
+210 
-220 SPEMERII
+220 
-228 QVLCR
+228 
-233 RSKNNPLLVGEPG
+233 
-246 VGKTALVEGL
+246 
-256 AQRIVDGEVPYHLT
+256 
-270 DKRILALDISLV
+270 

-391 IYENFHSVKYTDDA
+391 IYENFHSVQYTDDA

-440 SSPQPSELSDI
+440 ASPRPSELGDI

-496 SSQTA
+496 SNQTS

-537 EELRKWIVAQS
+537 EELRKWIVAQG
-548 PAIEAVARAIRRSR
+548 PAISAVARAIRRSR

-693 IGARM
+693 IGARL

-712 TQEYEETREEVL
+712 NQEYEQTREEVL
-724 QEVRHVFN
+724 QEVRHTFN

-749 DENLLTIVE
+749 DENLLTIVQ
-758 MMIEQINGDQKQ
+758 MMIEQINSDQKQ
-770 ERPRIRLTAAAM
+770 ERPQIRMTEAAM
-782 KWLLEKSCRDR
+782 RWLLEKSCRDK

-816 IRSGA
+816 IRSGPE
-821 DKKAAAIDVDIQGQ
+821 KKAGAIDVDMQGA
-835 ELVFSPSV
+835 ELVFSQSQ

>member
-1 MSVKIRKPIEAILR
+1 
-15 VLTFKLHACLLG
+15 
-27 GLKLETSAV
+27 
-36 TFRVSMFEHYT
+36 MFEHYT

-102 EIESRVVLKEK
+102 EIEARVILKEK

-121 PSPDVDKVLTFA
+121 SSPDVDKVLSFA

-156 LENCVAAEILRQK
+156 LEGCVAAEILRQK

-179 ISSILNEKSGA
+179 ISNILNEKAGA
-190 KVKDSPTL
+190 KVKESPTL

-210 RQNLDPLIGR
+210 RHNLDPLIGR
-220 SPEMERII
+220 NEEMGRII

-270 DKRILALDISLV
+270 DKRVLALDISLV

-301 ELVESPEIIVFVDEI
+301 ELVESPEIIIFIDEI

-345 CIGATTPA
+345 CVGASTPA
-353 EYRKYIEKDRPLER
+353 EYRKYIEKDRSLER
-367 RFQPIRIV
+367 RFQPIRIT

-383 AILTGLKE
+383 RILDGLKQ

-405 IRASVF
+405 IKQSVF
-411 LSSRYLTERYL
+411 LSSRYLTERFL

-440 SSPQPSELSDI
+440 TSPQPSELSDI

-456 TIVDRMETAI
+456 TIVDRMEAAI
-466 HKKEFEKAAFYRDEE
+466 SKKEFEKAAFYRDEE

-486 NLLMLKEKLN
+486 NLMMLKDKLN
-496 SSQTA
+496 SQTQ
-501 RTVVT
+501 RNVVT
-506 TENISEVISTWTGIP
+506 SENISEVISTWTGIP
-521 LSSINE
+521 LSAINE
-527 AESEKLLRIE
+527 AESQKLLRIE
-537 EELRKWIVAQS
+537 EELRKWMVAQS
-548 PAIEAVARAIRRSR
+548 QAIEAVARAIRRSR
-562 IGLKNPNKPI
+562 IGLKNPTKPI

-578 GPTGVGKTELARSL
+578 GPTGVGKTELGRSL
-592 ARHLFASEKSLIRFD
+592 ARHMFGSEKSLIRFD

-638 MVKRTPYSIILLD
+638 LVKRTPYSIILLD

-662 ILLQVLED
+662 VLLQVLED

-693 IGARM
+693 IGARL
-698 IEKRGKMGFRAPDE
+698 IEKRGRMGFRAPDE
-712 TQEYEETREEVL
+712 IKEYEDTREEVL
-724 QEVRHVFN
+724 QEVRKTFN

-739 DEIIVFHPLT
+739 DEIIVFHPLS
-749 DENLLTIVE
+749 DDDLLKIIN
-758 MMIEQINGDQKQ
+758 MMIEQINAEQK
-770 ERPRIRLTAAAM
+770 EEKPRIQLSEEAM
-782 KWLLEKSCRDR
+782 RWLLEKSCRDK

-816 IRSGA
+816 IRNNA
-821 DKKAAAIDVDIQGQ
+821 VEKKTGEIRVELQD
-835 ELVFSPSV
+835 EKLVFSQS

>member
-1 MSVKIRKPIEAILR
+1 
-15 VLTFKLHACLLG
+15 
-27 GLKLETSAV
+27 
-36 TFRVSMFEHYT
+36 MFEHYT

-102 EIESRVVLKEK
+102 EIEARVVLREK
-113 ISPSVEPP
+113 ISPAIEPP

-169 GMKLTVIRSE
+169 GMKLSVIRSE
-179 ISSILNEKSGA
+179 ISNILNEKAGS
-190 KVKDSPTL
+190 KVKESPTL

-210 RQNLDPLIGR
+210 RHNLDPLIGR
-220 SPEMERII
+220 DTEMERAI

-233 RSKNNPLLVGEPG
+233 RQKNNPLLVGEPG

-301 ELVESPEIIVFVDEI
+301 ELVESPEIIVFIDEI

-353 EYRKYIEKDRPLER
+353 EYRKYIEKDRSLER
-367 RFQPIRIV
+367 RFQPIRIT

-383 AILTGLKE
+383 QILGGLKD
-391 IYENFHSVKYTDDA
+391 IYENYHSVKYTDDA
-405 IRASVF
+405 IRSSVF
-411 LSSRYLTERYL
+411 LSARYLTERFL

-451 KKKIK
+451 KRKIK

-466 HKKEFEKAAFYRDEE
+466 SKKEFEKAAFYRDEE

-486 NLLMLKEKLN
+486 NLFMMKEKL
-496 SSQTA
+496 SSQTQKNL
-501 RTVVT
+501 VT
-506 TENISEVISTWTGIP
+506 KENITEVISTWTGIP
-521 LSSINE
+521 LSSLNE
-527 AESEKLLRIE
+527 SESEKLLKIE
-537 EELRKWIVAQS
+537 DELKKWIVSQS
-548 PAIEAVARAIRRSR
+548 AAIEAVARAIRRCR
-562 IGLKNPNKPI
+562 IGLKNPTKPI

-592 ARHLFASEKSLIRFD
+592 ARHLFGSEKSMIRFD

-638 MVKRTPYSIILLD
+638 LVKRNPYSIILLD
-651 EIEKAHPSIFN
+651 EIEKAHPGIFN
-662 ILLQVLED
+662 VLLQVLED

-693 IGARM
+693 IGARL

-712 TQEYEETREEVL
+712 IQEYEDLREEVL
-724 QEVRHVFN
+724 QEVRRIFN

-739 DEIIVFHPLT
+739 DEIIVFHPLS
-749 DENLLTIVE
+749 DEDMLQIIR
-758 MMIEQINGDQKQ
+758 MMVEQINSDPKL
-770 ERPRIRLTAAAM
+770 ERPQITLSEKAM
-782 KWLLEKSCRDR
+782 RWILEKACKDK
-793 RYGARPLRRAIQRY
+793 RYGARPLRRALQRY
-807 VEDPIADLL
+807 VEDPIADML
-816 IRSGA
+816 IRSGEKVA
-821 DKKAAAIDVDIQGQ
+821 SIEVDARDEQ
-835 ELVFSPSV
+835 LVFSHS

>member
-1 MSVKIRKPIEAILR
+1 
-15 VLTFKLHACLLG
+15 
-27 GLKLETSAV
+27 
-36 TFRVSMFEHYT
+36 MFEHYT

-102 EIESRVVLKEK
+102 EIESRIVLREK
-113 ISPSVEPP
+113 ISPAIEPP

-133 AEEAEHLNHKYI
+133 AEEAEHLSHKYI

-169 GMKLTVIRSE
+169 GMKLSVIRSE
-179 ISSILNEKSGA
+179 ISNILNEKNST
-190 KVKDSPTL
+190 KVKESPTL

-203 DLTDEAA
+203 DLTDAAA
-210 RQNLDPLIGR
+210 RHNLDPLIGR
-220 SPEMERII
+220 ETELERIV

-233 RSKNNPLLVGEPG
+233 RTKNNPLLVGEPG

-256 AQRIVDGEVPYHLT
+256 AQKIVDGDVPFHLT
-270 DKRILALDISLV
+270 DKRVLALDISLV

-301 ELVESPEIIVFVDEI
+301 ELVESPEIIIFIDEI

-345 CIGATTPA
+345 CIGATTPS
-353 EYRKYIEKDRPLER
+353 EYRRHIERDRSLER
-367 RFQPIRIV
+367 RFQAIKIS

-383 AILTGLKE
+383 KILSGLKE
-391 IYENFHSVKYTDDA
+391 IYENYHSVKYTDEA
-405 IRASVF
+405 IQASVQ
-411 LSSRYLTERYL
+411 LSSRYLSEKFL
-422 PDKAIDLMDE
+422 PDKALDLMDE

-440 SSPQPSELSDI
+440 ASPQPSELSDI

-466 HKKEFEKAAFYRDEE
+466 QKKEFEKAAFYRDEE

-486 NLLMLKEKLN
+486 NLFMLKEKLN
-496 SSQTA
+496 HASMP
-501 RTVVT
+501 RNLVT
-506 TENISEVISTWTGIP
+506 KENITEVISTWTGIP
-521 LSSINE
+521 LSSLNE
-527 AESEKLLRIE
+527 EESEKLLKIE
-537 EELRKWIVAQS
+537 DELRNWIVAQN
-548 PAIEAVARAIRRSR
+548 PAIAAVARAIRRSR

-592 ARHLFASEKSLIRFD
+592 GRHLFGSEKSLIRFD

-638 MVKRTPYSIILLD
+638 QVKRTPYSIILLD
-651 EIEKAHPSIFN
+651 EIEKAHSGIFN

-676 FGNRIDFKNTII
+676 FGNRVDFKNTIV

-693 IGARM
+693 IGARL

-712 TQEYEETREEVL
+712 TAEYEETREEVL
-724 QEVRHVFN
+724 QEVRKFFN

-739 DEIIVFHPLT
+739 DEVIVFASLK
-749 DENLLTIVE
+749 DED
-758 MMIEQINGDQKQ
+758 MMQIIELMISQINIQQKG
-770 ERPRIRLTAAAM
+770 EKPTISLSDSARR
-782 KWLLEKSCRDR
+782 WLLEKACKDK

-807 VEDPIADLL
+807 IEDPIAELL
-816 IRSGA
+816 IRGGNKSA
-821 DKKAAAIDVDIQGQ
+821 ESTIEVDTRD
-835 ELVFSPSV
+835 EDLVFNQS

>member
-1 MSVKIRKPIEAILR
+1 
-15 VLTFKLHACLLG
+15 
-27 GLKLETSAV
+27 
-36 TFRVSMFEHYT
+36 MFEHYT

-102 EIESRVVLKEK
+102 ENEARVILKEK

-121 PSPDVDKVLTFA
+121 SSPDVDKVLSFA

-156 LENCVAAEILRQK
+156 LEGCVAAEILRQK

-179 ISSILNEKSGA
+179 ISNILNEKTSG
-190 KVKDSPTL
+190 KVKEAPTL

-203 DLTDEAA
+203 DLTDAAA
-210 RQNLDPLIGR
+210 RHMLDPLIGR
-220 SPEMERII
+220 EPELDRIV

-233 RSKNNPLLVGEPG
+233 RAKNNPLLVGEPG

-270 DKRILALDISLV
+270 DKRVLALDISLV

-301 ELVESPEIIVFVDEI
+301 ELAESPEIIIFVDEI

-345 CIGATTPA
+345 CIGASTPA
-353 EYRKYIEKDRPLER
+353 EYRKYIEKDRSLER
-367 RFQPIRIV
+367 RFQPIRIT

-383 AILTGLKE
+383 RILSGLKE
-391 IYENFHSVKYTDDA
+391 IYEEFHSVEYTEDA
-405 IRASVF
+405 IKASVI
-411 LSSRYLTERYL
+411 LSSRYLTERFL
-422 PDKAIDLMDE
+422 PDKALDLMDE

-440 SSPQPSELSDI
+440 SSPQPSELSEI

-466 HKKEFEKAAFYRDEE
+466 HNKEFEKAAFYRDEE

-486 NLLMLKEKLN
+486 NLFMLKDKLTD
-496 SSQTA
+496 SQSG

-506 TENISEVISTWTGIP
+506 KENVTEVISTWTGIP
-521 LSSINE
+521 RSSLNE
-527 AESEKLLRIE
+527 EESDKLLRIE
-537 EELRKWIVAQS
+537 DELRKYLVSQT
-548 PAIEAVARAIRRSR
+548 PAIEAIARAIRRSR
-562 IGLKNPNKPI
+562 IGMKQPNKPI

-592 ARHLFASEKSLIRFD
+592 ARHMFGSEKALIRFD

-638 MVKRTPYSIILLD
+638 MVKRSPYSIILLD
-651 EIEKAHPSIFN
+651 EIEKAHHGLFN
-662 ILLQVLED
+662 ILLQLLQD
-670 GHLTDS
+670 RQSDDS
-676 FGNRIDFKNTII
+676 CGDRIDFKNTV
-688 IMTSN
+688 IMITCN
-693 IGARM
+693 NGAAM
-698 IEKRGKMGFRAPDE
+698 IERRGRMGFRAPYE
-712 TQEYEETREEVL
+712 VQEYEDPREEVL
-724 QEVRHVFN
+724 PEVRKRFN
-732 PEFINRL
+732 
-739 DEIIVFHPLT
+739 
-749 DENLLTIVE
+749 
-758 MMIEQINGDQKQ
+758 
-770 ERPRIRLTAAAM
+770 
-782 KWLLEKSCRDR
+782 
-793 RYGARPLRRAIQRY
+793 
-807 VEDPIADLL
+807 
-816 IRSGA
+816 
-821 DKKAAAIDVDIQGQ
+821 
-835 ELVFSPSV
+835 

>member
-1 MSVKIRKPIEAILR
+1 
-15 VLTFKLHACLLG
+15 
-27 GLKLETSAV
+27 
-36 TFRVSMFEHYT
+36 MFEHYT

-97 EEIRK
+97 DEIRK
-102 EIESRVVLKEK
+102 EIEARVVLREK
-113 ISPSVEPP
+113 FSPAIEPP

-169 GMKLTVIRSE
+169 GMKLSVIRSE
-179 ISSILNEKSGA
+179 ISNILNEKTGA
-190 KVKDSPTL
+190 KVKESPTL

-203 DLTDEAA
+203 DLTDAAA
-210 RQNLDPLIGR
+210 RHNLDPLIGR
-220 SPEMERII
+220 EEELQRMI

-233 RSKNNPLLVGEPG
+233 RTKNNPLLVGEPG

-270 DKRILALDISLV
+270 DKRVLALDISLV

-301 ELVESPEIIVFVDEI
+301 ELVESPEIIVFIDEV

-345 CIGATTPA
+345 CVGATTPS
-353 EYRKYIEKDRPLER
+353 EFRRHIERDRSLER
-367 RFQPIRIV
+367 RFQPIKIS
-375 PPSEDDSI
+375 PPTEDDSVR
-383 AILTGLKE
+383 ILSGLKE
-391 IYENFHSVKYTDDA
+391 IYENYHSVKYTDEA
-405 IRASVF
+405 IKASVM
-411 LSSRYLTERYL
+411 LSSRYLTERFL
-422 PDKAIDLMDE
+422 PDKALDLMDE
-432 AGSKVKLK
+432 AGSKVKLQA
-440 SSPQPSELSDI
+440 SPQPSELSDI

-466 HKKEFEKAAFYRDEE
+466 QKKEFEKAAFYRDEE

-486 NLLMLKEKLN
+486 NLYMLKERITQLQAPRN
-496 SSQTA
+496 L
-501 RTVVT
+501 VT
-506 TENISEVISTWTGIP
+506 KENIIEVISAWTGIP
-521 LSSINE
+521 LSSLNE
-527 AESEKLLRIE
+527 EESEKLLRIE
-537 EELRKWIVAQS
+537 DELRRWIVAQN
-548 PAIEAVARAIRRSR
+548 PAVQAVARAIRRSR

-572 GSFLLL
+572 GSFMLL

-592 ARHLFASEKSLIRFD
+592 ARHLFGSEKALIRFD
-607 MSEFMEKHSVSKLI
+607 MSEFMERHSVSKMI

-638 MVKRTPYSIILLD
+638 LVKRTPYSIILLD

-662 ILLQVLED
+662 VLLQVLED

-698 IEKRGKMGFRAPDE
+698 IEKRGKMGFRTPDE
-712 TQEYEETREEVL
+712 NEIYEETREEVL
-724 QEVRHVFN
+724 QEVRKFFN

-739 DEIIVFHPLT
+739 DEIIVFQSLT
-749 DENLLTIVE
+749 DEDMMSIVQL
-758 MMIEQINGDQKQ
+758 MINQINSDQKGEKPNIQ
-770 ERPRIRLTAAAM
+770 LSEAALR
-782 KWLLEKSCRDR
+782 WILEKACKDK

-807 VEDPIADLL
+807 VEDPIAEIL
-816 IRSGA
+816 I
-821 DKKAAAIDVDIQGQ
+821 KAGSKASAATIQVDAKDQ
-835 ELVFSPSV
+835 ELVFNQT

>member
-1 MSVKIRKPIEAILR
+1 
-15 VLTFKLHACLLG
+15 
-27 GLKLETSAV
+27 
-36 TFRVSMFEHYT
+36 MFEHYT

-102 EIESRVVLKEK
+102 EIESRIVLKEK
-113 ISPSVEPP
+113 ISSSIEPP

-133 AEEAEHLNHKYI
+133 QEEAEHLNHKYI

-179 ISSILNEKSGA
+179 ISNILNEKAGA

-210 RQNLDPLIGR
+210 RHNLDPLIGR
-220 SPEMERII
+220 NEEMERVI

-256 AQRIVDGEVPYHLT
+256 AQRIVDGDVPYYLT
-270 DKRILALDISLV
+270 DKRLLALDISLV

-301 ELVESPEIIVFVDEI
+301 ELVESPEIVIFVDEI

-345 CIGATTPA
+345 CIGATTPG
-353 EYRKYIEKDRPLER
+353 EYRKYIEKDRSLER
-367 RFQPIRIV
+367 RFQPVRIT

-383 AILTGLKE
+383 KILAGLKE
-391 IYENFHSVKYTDDA
+391 IYENFHSVRYTEDA
-405 IRASVF
+405 IRQSVH
-411 LSSRYLTERYL
+411 LSSRYLTERFL

-440 SSPQPSELSDI
+440 GSPQPSELTDI

-486 NLLMLKEKLN
+486 NLLMVKEKLN
-496 SSQTA
+496 HSHTS
-501 RTVVT
+501 RSLVT
-506 TENISEVISTWTGIP
+506 GENISEVISTWTGIP
-521 LSSINE
+521 LSTLNE
-527 AESEKLLRIE
+527 AESQKLLRIE
-537 EELRKWIVAQS
+537 EELRKWIIAQA

-562 IGLKNPNKPI
+562 IGLKNPTKPI

-592 ARHLFASEKSLIRFD
+592 ARHLFGSEKSLIRFD

-638 MVKRTPYSIILLD
+638 LVKRTPYSIVLLD

-676 FGNRIDFKNTII
+676 FGNRVDFKNAII

-693 IGARM
+693 IGARL
-698 IEKRGKMGFRAPDE
+698 IEKRGRMGFRAPDE
-712 TQEYEETREEVL
+712 LKEYEDTREEVL
-724 QEVRHVFN
+724 QEVRKTFN

-739 DEIIVFHPLT
+739 DEIIVFHSLT
-749 DENLLTIVE
+749 DDDLLKIIQ
-758 MMIEQINGDQKQ
+758 MMIEQINVDQKQ
-770 ERPRIRLTAAAM
+770 GKPRIQLSEAAM
-782 KWLLEKSCRDR
+782 RWLLEKSCRDK

-807 VEDPIADLL
+807 IEDPIADLL
-816 IRSGA
+816 IRGGNENRSSSIA
-821 DKKAAAIDVDIQGQ
+821 VDTQ
-835 ELVFSPSV
+835 EDHLVFHQS

>member
-1 MSVKIRKPIEAILR
+1 
-15 VLTFKLHACLLG
+15 
-27 GLKLETSAV
+27 
-36 TFRVSMFEHYT
+36 MFEHYT

-367 RFQPIRIV
+367 RFQPIRII
-375 PPSEDDSI
+375 PPTEDDSI

-496 SSQTA
+496 SSVTS

-521 LSSINE
+521 LSSITE

-562 IGLKNPNKPI
+562 IGMKNPNKPI

-758 MMIEQINGDQKQ
+758 MMIEQINSDQKQ
-770 ERPRIRLTAAAM
+770 ERPRIRLTGAAM

-821 DKKAAAIDVDIQGQ
+821 EKKAASIDVDIQGQ
-835 ELVFSPSV
+835 ELVFSPSA